1 MTYLV
6 DHLAYVSFPFS
17 ILPTFTF
24 PYPTC
29 DCFYKCFL
37 FVHKKVRSNY
47 LSFSSYN
54 CCLSLLKPSCFP
66 SSIFHSSQNRIQL
79 LMSDSRIYHHSE
91 RGPASKRKG
100 QQPVS
105 WSCSRN
111 DPALSAVCFCNKAPA
126 WDPNPSG
133 TLVSIPGPSFPT
145 G

>member
-1 MTYLV
+1 MTYLE
-6 DHLAYVSFPFS
+6 HLAYVSFPFS

-37 FVHKKVRSNY
+37 FIHKKVRSNY

-54 CCLSLLKPSCFP
+54 CCLSLLKLSCFP
-66 SSIFHSSQNRIQL
+66 SSTFHSSRNRIQCF
-79 LMSDSRIYHHSE
+79 MSDSRIYHHSV

-100 QQPVS
+100 QHPVS

-111 DPALSAVCFCNKAPA
+111 DLGLLLCASITRLLHGT
-126 WDPNPSG
+126 PNPTG
-133 TLVSIPGPSFPT
+133 TLVSIPVPSFPT